1 MSKNYSKSGVSRLH
15 YSNHGELFAAA
26 LVSNLRQ
33 SSFADVKIICA
44 DGSVWAH
51 RVVLAAVSP
60 VLRYVLISSDIFV
73 FKKMTLLSLKLRQKD
88 LWIQRLLYPRTFG
101 SEDL

>member
-60 VLRYVLISSDIFV
+60 VLRYVFDFGRNV
-73 FKKMTLLSLKLRQKD
+73 LLQSGLDKFRQV
-88 LWIQRLLYPRTFG
+88 
-101 SEDL
+101 